1 MVPAKSAAMLALGVA
16 MATGTAIP
24 VHAQVA
30 SLTTSNVNHAG
41 QFDVPLNKSQVLTV
55 DRPFSKAMVG
65 NQEIADILPMTN
77 RSLYVLGK
85 KVGTT
90 SLTLYDSRNMLI
102 AVVDVAVGPD
112 VVTLKRQLSELI
124 PGEQIGARISN
135 DAVVLTGT
143 VSSASAVDRAV
154 QIAKTYA
161 GGDEKV
167 VNMLSVGASQ
177 QVMLEVRFSEVNR
190 QAAKELGI
198 NHSFINNSGKF
209 VGGVGENG
217 LAGVPVT
224 GSTSS
229 VGSGSTSG
237 SSLTNT
243 ITTTNGAPNTVNQAV
258 TSNSQFSNNSSSSVT
273 ARGGNGVLDLLL
285 PATAFSALGLVTNIG
300 GLKISSALDALERKG
315 LVKTLAEPTLVAL
328 SGETASFLAGGEF
341 PIPVAQNNNGTGG
354 GNSITVEFKPFGVS
368 LGFTPTVLS
377 DGVINLVVEPE
388 VSSIDPSASVQ
399 INGLVIPGLLTRRAK
414 TVVELRDGQSFA
426 IAGLLR
432 NDFQDTIRQVP
443 VLGSLP
449 IIGALFRSSAFQKQQ
464 TELVMI
470 VTPRL
475 VKPMRA
481 EDVSLPTDRVGDPNE
496 LDLFLMGRTDK
507 AVGINPLNPDAMPP
521 ERRQAAP
528 APAAPAADPAGA
540 TQSGYEL

>member
-1 MVPAKSAAMLALGVA
+1 MVHAKSLPLLALGAALA
-16 MATGTAIP
+16 MGAATPAQ
-24 VHAQVA
+24 AQVA
-30 SLTTSNVNHAG
+30 ALTASNVDHAG
-41 QFDVPLNKSQVLTV
+41 QLDVPLNKSQVLTV
-55 DRPFSKAMVG
+55 DRPFSKALVG
-65 NQEIADILPMTN
+65 NQDVADILPMTN

-112 VVTLKRQLSELI
+112 VVTLKRQLAELL
-124 PGEQIGARISN
+124 PGEQVGARVSN

-143 VSSASAVDRAV
+143 VSSAVAVDRAV

-190 QAAKELGI
+190 SAAKDIGL
-198 NHSFINNSGKF
+198 NHSFVGSKTAGSIGDLAPTSAVPTNNTRVPTIKIDGLSDAF
-209 VGGVGENG
+209 GVGTW
-217 LAGVPVT
+217 AYKI
-224 GSTSS
+224 GS
-229 VGSGSTSG
+229 
-237 SSLTNT
+237 L
-243 ITTTNGAPNTVNQAV
+243 
-258 TSNSQFSNNSSSSVT
+258 
-273 ARGGNGVLDLLL
+273 
-285 PATAFSALGLVTNIG
+285 NIF
-300 GLKISSALDALERKG
+300 SALDALERKG

-341 PIPVAQNNNGTGG
+341 PIPVTQSSSGNGGG
-354 GNSITVEFKPFGVS
+354 GNGITVEFKPFGVS

-377 DGVINLVVEPE
+377 DGIINLVVEPE
-388 VSSIDPSASVQ
+388 VSSIDPSASVT
-399 INGLVIPGLLTRRAK
+399 INGLVVPGLLTRRAK

-432 NDFQDTIRQVP
+432 NDFQDTVRQLP

-449 IIGALFRSSAFQKQQ
+449 IIGALFRSTGFQKQQ

-481 EDVSLPTDRVGDPNE
+481 EDVSLPTDRVGNPHE

-521 ERRQAAP
+521 EHRRAVPAP
-528 APAAPAADPAGA
+528 APAAPAATAPAPAPAGA